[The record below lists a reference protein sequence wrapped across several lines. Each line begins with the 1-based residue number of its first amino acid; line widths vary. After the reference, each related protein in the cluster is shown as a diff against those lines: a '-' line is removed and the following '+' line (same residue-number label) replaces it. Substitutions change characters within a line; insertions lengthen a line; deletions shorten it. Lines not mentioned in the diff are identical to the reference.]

1 MPHLMKAF
9 NECLQNGEFPENWKI
24 EMTVILRKA
33 AKEDYSNPNA
43 YRPIALLNTL
53 GKLFERI
60 INDRLVHWAERSGAI
75 AQGHMGGQKGHNINN
90 ALVLLTSWMKPK
102 WQEGK
107 IATRTFLDVE
117 SAYPT
122 VHKER
127 LIHTL
132 CSKGAPNSLV
142 VIINSFLSNRH
153 TKIKLNDF
161 ISDDFS
167 IQQGIP
173 QGSPL
178 SVSLY
183 LIYNSSLL
191 LPNPPNLKEDQ
202 LSIA

>member
-1 MPHLMKAF
+1 MAKPIITPHLMKAF
-9 NECLQNGEFPENWKI
+9 NECLQIGEFPKNWKI
-24 EMTVILRKA
+24 AMTVILRKA
-33 AKEDYSNPNA
+33 AKEDYSNPNG

-53 GKLFERI
+53 GKLFKRI

-75 AQGHMGGQKGHNINN
+75 AQGHMGGWKGHNIND
-90 ALVLLTSWMKPK
+90 ALVLLTSWIKAK
-102 WQEGK
+102 WREGK
-107 IATRTFLDVE
+107 IATGTFLDVK

-122 VHKER
+122 VHRER

-132 CSKGAPNSLV
+132 RSKGAPNYLV

-161 ISDDFS
+161 ILDDFY

-178 SVSLY
+178 SVSL
-183 LIYNSSLL
+183 
-191 LPNPPNLKEDQ
+191 
-202 LSIA
+202 